1 MSSNQTSSSPVI
13 TFRKARAQELDAFT
27 NILEGAAEWMVKNG
41 YTQWTPGM
49 FNSVEGKKATLE
61 SIKREDA
68 YFIELE
74 QDTTKTKV
82 AVGTFVLQMGQK
94 FDEALWS
101 RYEGDWLDAVYL
113 HRLVVDKSYK
123 GLKMGPRVILFGQQV
138 ARDLGKKYIRLD
150 CRASNP
156 DIAAYYLGLGLLE
169 DCGIHDDED
178 MKCSFHRFQ
187 RLATQLDQQ

>member
-1 MSSNQTSSSPVI
+1 MTISDQPSSSPVI
-13 TFRKARAQELDAFT
+13 SFRKALPQELDTFT

-41 YTQWTPGM
+41 YVQWTPGM
-49 FNSVEGKKATLE
+49 YNSVEGRKGTLA
-61 SIKREDA
+61 SIERGDA

-74 QDTTKTKV
+74 QPSTESKV
-82 AVGTFVLQMGQK
+82 IVGTFVLQMGQK

-123 GLKMGPRVILFGQQV
+123 GLKAGPQVILFGQRV
-138 ARDLGKKYIRLD
+138 AHDLGKKYIRLD

-156 DIAAYYLGLGLLE
+156 NIVSYYLGLGLLE
-169 DCGIHDDED
+169 DCGVHDDEE

-187 RLATQLDQQ
+187 RLATQL